1 MLTSDSR
8 TQTTLMGG
16 RGDQVLGQPE
26 DAALAEQWHNAEIRT
41 RILKLARPLKDLL
54 PPQTAE
60 TVAAQ
65 AQTICHLSRDQ
76 RWQLPGEQWQLR
88 SQGSGWQLKCNG
100 KLKCSVQPAT
110 AGETQDAPDQLALAG
125 LTDDVTGM
133 QLGNRPLPRAL
144 WTLAAARHRG
154 ERHSVLAIAQI
165 SSVRE
170 ALCWGELISRLRAPD
185 GRPPRIDLTLSH
197 CTLPTLEAS
206 LYFLMPW
213 LDSITLTA
221 APGLETACLGVIK
234 ARFRLAEPAGLDNA
248 TDDAFCRTA

>member
-1 MLTSDSR
+1 MFTSDSR
-8 TQTTLMGG
+8 TQVALIGG
-16 RGDQVLGQPE
+16 RGDQVLGEPD

-60 TVAAQ
+60 SVAAQ

-88 SQGSGWQLKCNG
+88 SQGSGWQLERNG
-100 KLKCSVQPAT
+100 QPAT
-110 AGETQDAPDQLALAG
+110 AGETQEAPDQLSLAG

-170 ALCWGELISRLRAPD
+170 ALCWGELVSRLRAPN
-185 GRPPRIDLTLSH
+185 GRPPRIVLTLSH

-213 LDSITLTA
+213 LDGITLTA

-234 ARFRLAEPAGLDNA
+234 ARFRLAEPAELDNA
-248 TDDAFCRTA
+248 TDDVFCRTA

>member
-60 TVAAQ
+60 SVAAQ

-100 KLKCSVQPAT
+100 QLKCSGQPAT

-125 LTDDVTGM
+125 LTDDVTGV

-144 WTLAAARHRG
+144 WTLAAARHRV
-154 ERHSVLAIAQI
+154 S
-165 SSVRE
+165 
-170 ALCWGELISRLRAPD
+170 P
-185 GRPPRIDLTLSH
+185 
-197 CTLPTLEAS
+197 
-206 LYFLMPW
+206 
-213 LDSITLTA
+213 
-221 APGLETACLGVIK
+221 
-234 ARFRLAEPAGLDNA
+234 ARFKIRSK
-248 TDDAFCRTA
+248 

>member
-1 MLTSDSR
+1 MLTSHTR

-16 RGDQVLGQPE
+16 RGDQVLGHPE

-76 RWQLPGEQWQLR
+76 RWQLPGDQWQLR
-88 SQGSGWQLKCNG
+88 SQASGWQL
-100 KLKCSVQPAT
+100 QRHAEQTAT
-110 AGETQDAPDQLALAG
+110 TDVQDASDQLALAG
-125 LTDDVTGM
+125 LTDDVKGM

-185 GRPPRIDLTLSH
+185 GRPPRIALTLSH

-234 ARFRLAEPAGLDNA
+234 ARFRLAEPVELDNA
-248 TDDAFCRTA
+248 PDDICCRTA